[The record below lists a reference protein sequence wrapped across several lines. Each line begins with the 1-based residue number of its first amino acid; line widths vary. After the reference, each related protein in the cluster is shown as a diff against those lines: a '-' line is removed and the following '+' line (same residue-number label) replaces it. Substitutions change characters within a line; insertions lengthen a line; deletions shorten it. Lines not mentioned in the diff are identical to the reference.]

1 MTVPSLIPRD
11 IGAPRLSGA
20 TEQHGP
26 FVTITAGGVDIWGDR
41 DEFHFAHLAV
51 SGDFDL
57 SVRILVMEMA
67 DIYTKA
73 GLMLRSSLEPGAP
86 HAMLLTFGDNQPRN
100 KNNGALEFQSRLVA
114 HGDCT
119 GIYPPQPLASEPDF
133 PANFPD
139 HWLRLTRKGDMLK
152 GYCSTDGKEWR
163 TFCTNMQA
171 FPDTALLG
179 LAVTSHNVARAVR
192 ASFQNLT
199 LTPGSDP

>member
-1 MTVPSLIPRD
+1 MTVPKLISCD
-11 IGAPRLSGA
+11 VGAPRLSGA
-20 TEQHGP
+20 TEQSG
-26 FVTITAGGVDIWGDR
+26 FSVTITAGGVDIWGDR
-41 DEFHFAHLAV
+41 DEFHFAHTPV

-57 SVRILVMEMA
+57 SVRILGLEMA

-73 GLMLRSSLEPGAP
+73 GLMLRASLESGAP

-114 HGDCT
+114 DGECT

-133 PANFPD
+133 PATFPD
-139 HWLRLTRKGDMLK
+139 HWLRLSRQGDTLT
-152 GYCSTDGKEWR
+152 GSCSTDGKVWR
-163 TFCTNMQA
+163 TFCTHTQA

-179 LAVTSHNVARAVR
+179 LAVTSHNEARAVR

-199 LTPGSDP
+199 LTPGSNS